1 MRCTIFAR
9 LCNFFAPM
17 PPEMTH
23 LLLSMKASCWHVK
36 YPTLDWSPSVR
47 ASGLPLGSKGE
58 GPEARDGVVK
68 REFALAQLQGTCRL
82 LDLRFDLAVAW
93 LAMRVMVDKDRGCEV
108 LPVESVMIAA
118 TSQMDHKIGQISQV
132 FEARF
137 PPVKPDGDPP
147 EDAMTA
153 KEPKSILTLDTVQRL
168 LGEAYGTV
176 SYQQVGIGGVRHS
189 LCVSICVPCAY
200 FYLMCRFFTLLSS

>member
-1 MRCTIFAR
+1 
-9 LCNFFAPM
+9 
-17 PPEMTH
+17 MTH
-23 LLLSMKASCWHVK
+23 LLLTMKASCWHVK

-47 ASGLPLGSKGE
+47 ARGLPLGSKGE

-153 KEPKSILTLDTVQRL
+153 KEPKCILTLDTVQRL
-168 LGEAYGTV
+168 LGEAYGPV

-200 FYLMCRFFTLLSS
+200 FTSCAASSPSFPPDAFLTVDL